1 MNYLDSLYWIH
12 ERTKFGIK
20 PGVKRVE
27 WMLEKL
33 NNPQQHIKGIHV
45 GGTNGKGSTVAYL
58 RTALVEN
65 NYEVGTFT
73 SPFIE
78 TFNERISLNGY
89 PISNDEIVELV
100 SRVKPVSESLE
111 VETELGNATEFEII
125 TTMMFLYFGEIHPV
139 DFVIIEAGLG
149 IKNDSTNVFNPIM
162 SILTSIGLDHTDIL
176 GNTYLDIAKD
186 KGDIIKPNTPVIYSV
201 KNEDALKY
209 IRDYAVEQNA
219 TPIELDRE
227 IIVVSQDDEFTYRY
241 KDYEL
246 ETIILN
252 MLGEHQKENA
262 SLAITALIELNEAG
276 IIELDF
282 NKMIDGIESVNWI
295 GRIEQVK
302 EHPLMIIDGAHN
314 NESVDALIDT
324 IKQYYGRDQIDI
336 LFSAIKG
343 KPICDMLNKLEDIA
357 SHFYITDFDFPK
369 ALSKEEIAENINRDN
384 VELVDDY
391 VEFLENYDGK
401 GLIITGSL
409 YFISEVKSKTNF
421 D

>member
-1 MNYLDSLYWIH
+1 
-12 ERTKFGIK
+12 
-20 PGVKRVE
+20 
-27 WMLEKL
+27 
-33 NNPQQHIKGIHV
+33 
-45 GGTNGKGSTVAYL
+45 
-58 RTALVEN
+58 
-65 NYEVGTFT
+65 
-73 SPFIE
+73 
-78 TFNERISLNGY
+78 
-89 PISNDEIVELV
+89 
-100 SRVKPVSESLE
+100 
-111 VETELGNATEFEII
+111 II

-139 DFVIIEAGLG
+139 DFVIVEAGLG

-186 KGDIIKPNTPVIYSV
+186 KGDIIKLNTPVIYSV

-276 IIELDF
+276 IIELDY

-302 EHPLMIIDGAHN
+302 EHPLMIVDGAHN

-357 SHFYITDFDFPK
+357 
-369 ALSKEEIAENINRDN
+369 
-384 VELVDDY
+384 
-391 VEFLENYDGK
+391 
-401 GLIITGSL
+401 
-409 YFISEVKSKTNF
+409 
-421 D
+421 